1 MLLDVAANQK
11 GGGLSSVVQIPPPRA
26 KLATLP
32 IDQTRGIQAVWALIC
47 TESMLFICMFGAYY
61 YLGNNKDRWAI
72 EKAPDLIYPFVLLAI
87 LLSSSVVLH
96 WGELQLDKERFRAA
110 RIALWSAVLLG
121 LVFLVVQGFEYASE
135 WKDITPDT
143 DSYGSIFYTITTL
156 HAAHVIV
163 GVLLLM
169 YVGILPR
176 YGFARR
182 TPHRPYQVA
191 SRYWH
196 FVDAVWVFIVTLLYV
211 VPNIQRYYHGH

>member
-1 MLLDVAANQK
+1 M
-11 GGGLSSVVQIPPPRA
+11 STIVQIPPPRA
-26 KLATLP
+26 RLALLP
-32 IDQTRGIQAVWALIC
+32 IDQTRGLQAVWALIS
-47 TESMLFICMFGAYY
+47 TESMLFMCMFGAYY

-96 WGELQLDKERFRAA
+96 WGEIQVHKERFGAARAA
-110 RIALWSAVLLG
+110 LWFTVLLG
-121 LVFLVVQGFEYASE
+121 LIFLVMQGFEYASE
-135 WKDITPDT
+135 WKNLTPDT

-163 GVLLLM
+163 GVMILM
-169 YVGILPR
+169 YVGVQPR

-182 TPHRPYQVA
+182 TPHMPYQVA

-196 FVDAVWVFIVTLLYV
+196 FVDAVWIFIVSLLYV
-211 VPNIQRYYHGH
+211 IPNIQVHLHGR

>member
-1 MLLDVAANQK
+1 MLVDVAANRE
-11 GGGLSSVVQIPPPRA
+11 GGVLSSVVQIPPPRV
-26 KLATLP
+26 KVATLP
-32 IDQTRGIQAVWALIC
+32 IDQTRGIQAVWFLIC
-47 TESMLFICMFGAYY
+47 TESMLFMSMFGAYY

-72 EKAPDLIYPFVLLAI
+72 EKAPHLVYPFVLLAV
-87 LLSSSVVLH
+87 LLSSSFVLH
-96 WGELQLDKERFRAA
+96 WGERQVNKERYGAA
-110 RIALWSAVLLG
+110 RNALWFTVLLG
-121 LVFLVVQGFEYASE
+121 LLFLALQGMEYASE

-156 HAAHVIV
+156 HAAHVIA

-169 YVGILPR
+169 YVGVQPR

-182 TPHRPYQVA
+182 TPHMPYQVA

-196 FVDAVWVFIVTLLYV
+196 FVDVVWIFVVLLLYV